1 MHMSVSTYR
10 GQRLSDPSDGS
21 NSGSQEEHYEL
32 LTTEPSLWPLPS
44 YLLTPIQGHQ
54 FEYANAQMV

>member
-1 MHMSVSTYR
+1 MHMNVSTYR

-32 LTTEPSLWPLPS
+32 LTTGHLSGPCLPIS
-44 YLLTPIQGHQ
+44 
-54 FEYANAQMV
+54 